1 MRIEPAPPAAV
12 LARIRAPFEEMGAA
26 AIDPPVM
33 QPLGLILDLSG
44 EAMRERLILVQADGG
59 AEAALR
65 PDFTIPAARLHIESG
80 RTGGRYVYEG
90 KAFRAAPKGRDGY
103 EEFLQI
109 GLEAF
114 ETGAAPEADA
124 EIAGLAWRAAAAG
137 GRKDLTLQLGD
148 VGLFSAFVD
157 TLGLAEALAARIK
170 RAFASPRRLR
180 EALDRAVAGAAPA
193 PRSANGD
200 RLASLLAGLPEAE
213 ATAVLQDLWALAGI
227 EPAGGRSAG
236 EIAHRLAERTAVARA
251 PDLSADQ
258 AALISRYL
266 AISEAPAKALEA
278 VARLATPGGAKL
290 ETALKGWAR
299 RLAALKDEGAPM
311 NAMRFSTA
319 FGRDFGYYDGVLFEV
334 RSAALGDHRPV
345 AAGGRYD
352 SLFARL
358 GANLACGAVGCM
370 VRPGRAWK
378 DGAPP
383 EGGASPRDS
392 AR

>member
-1 MRIEPAPPAAV
+1 MKIEPMLPAEV
-12 LARIRAPFEEMGAA
+12 LAKVRAPFLEMGASP
-26 AIDPPVM
+26 IDPPVM

-65 PDFTIPAARLHIESG
+65 PDFTIPAARLHIEGG

-90 KAFRAAPKGRDGY
+90 KAFRAAPRGREAY

-114 ETGAAPEADA
+114 ETGAAQEGDA

-137 GRKDLTLQLGD
+137 GRTDLTLQLGD
-148 VGLFSAFVD
+148 VGLFAAFID
-157 TLGLAEALAARIK
+157 TLGLAEPLAARIK

-180 EALDRAVAGAAPA
+180 ETLQRAHDPAAPVAAPA
-193 PRSANGD
+193 GD
-200 RLASLLAGLPEAE
+200 RLSGLLAALPEAE
-213 ATAVLQDLWALAGI
+213 ASAVLQELWALAGI
-227 EPAGGRSAG
+227 EPAGGRSAA
-236 EIAHRLAERTAVARA
+236 EIVHRLAERSAVARA
-251 PDLSADQ
+251 PDLTPDQ
-258 AALISRYL
+258 AALIGRFL
-266 AISEAPAKALEA
+266 AISDAPARALEA
-278 VARLATPGGAKL
+278 VARLASPAGQRL

-311 NAMRFSTA
+311 AAMRFSTA

-352 SLFARL
+352 SLFSRL

-378 DGAPP
+378 DGAQ
-383 EGGASPRDS
+383 
-392 AR
+392 

>member
-1 MRIEPAPPAAV
+1 MRIEPAVPAEVLAAV
-12 LARIRAPFEEMGAA
+12 RAPFGELGAE
-26 AIDPPVM
+26 AIDPPVA

-44 EAMRERLILVQADGG
+44 EAMRERLVLVQADGG

-65 PDFTIPAARLHIESG
+65 PDFTIPAALLHIESG
-80 RTGGRYVYEG
+80 RAGGRYLYEG
-90 KAFRAAPKGRDGY
+90 KAFRAAPRGREAY

-109 GLEAF
+109 GVEAF

-137 GRKDLTLQLGD
+137 GRSDLTLELGD
-148 VGLFSAFVD
+148 VGLFGAFID
-157 TLGLAEALAARIK
+157 TLKLAEPLAARIK

-180 EALDRAVAGAAPA
+180 AALERAEAGDTVSSAPPA
-193 PRSANGD
+193 GD
-200 RLASLLAGLPEAE
+200 RLSTLLGGLPEAE

-227 EPAGGRSAG
+227 EPAGGRSAA
-236 EIAHRLAERTAVARA
+236 EIVHRLAVRSAVARA
-251 PDLSADQ
+251 PDLTPEQ
-258 AALISRYL
+258 ASLIGKFL
-266 AISEAPAKALEA
+266 AIADRPEAALEA
-278 VARLATPGGAKL
+278 VARLAGPGGAKL
-290 ETALKGWAR
+290 ETALKGWGR
-299 RLAALKDEGAPM
+299 RLAALKDEGAP
-311 NAMRFSTA
+311 AAVMRLSTA

-370 VRPGRAWK
+370 VRPGRAWRE
-378 DGAPP
+378 GA
-383 EGGASPRDS
+383 R
-392 AR
+392 

>member
-1 MRIEPAPPAAV
+1 VRIEPPPPAQV
-12 LARIRAPFEEMGAA
+12 LAKIRAPFLEMGAA
-26 AIDPPVM
+26 PIDPPVL
-33 QPLGLILDLSG
+33 QPLGVILDHSG

-65 PDFTIPAARLHIESG
+65 PDFTLPAARLHIESG
-80 RTGGRYVYEG
+80 RTGGRYFYEG
-90 KAFRAAPKGRDGY
+90 KAFRAAPRGREAY
-103 EEFLQI
+103 EEFLQV

-114 ETGAAPEADA
+114 ETGDAPEADA

-148 VGLFSAFVD
+148 VGLFAAFVD
-157 TLGLAEALAARIK
+157 TLGLAEPLAARIR

-180 EALDRAVAGAAPA
+180 EALDRAADGAPRLAAPA
-193 PRSANGD
+193 DGD

-213 ATAVLQDLWALAGI
+213 AAAVLQDLWALAGI
-227 EPAGGRSAG
+227 EPTGGRSAA
-236 EIAHRLAERTAVARA
+236 EIAHRLAERSALARA
-251 PDLSADQ
+251 PELTAEQ
-258 AALISRYL
+258 AMLISRFL
-266 AISEAPAKALEA
+266 AIADAPAKALEA
-278 VARLATPGGAKL
+278 VARLASPSGAKV
-290 ETALKGWAR
+290 EAALKGWVR
-299 RLAALKDEGAPM
+299 RLAALKDEGVPVS
-311 NAMRFSTA
+311 AMRFSTA

-334 RSAALGDHRPV
+334 RSAALGEMRPV

-378 DGAPP
+378 DGAP
-383 EGGASPRDS
+383 
-392 AR
+392 

>member
-1 MRIEPAPPAAV
+1 MRIEPTVPAEVLAAV
-12 LARIRAPFEEMGAA
+12 RAPFGDLGAE
-26 AIDPPVM
+26 AIDPPVA

-65 PDFTIPAARLHIESG
+65 PDFTIPAALLHIESG
-80 RTGGRYVYEG
+80 RAGGRYLYEG
-90 KAFRAAPKGRDGY
+90 KAFRAAPRGREAY

-109 GLEAF
+109 GVEAF

-137 GRKDLTLQLGD
+137 GREDLTLELGD
-148 VGLFSAFVD
+148 VGLFGAFID
-157 TLGLAEALAARIK
+157 TLKLAEPLAARIK
-170 RAFASPRRLR
+170 RSFASPRRLR
-180 EALDRAVAGAAPA
+180 AALERAEAGDTGRGAAPA
-193 PRSANGD
+193 GD
-200 RLASLLAGLPEAE
+200 RLSTLLGGLPEVE

-227 EPAGGRSAG
+227 EPAGGRSAA
-236 EIAHRLAERTAVARA
+236 EIVHRLAVRSAVARA
-251 PDLSADQ
+251 PDLTPEQ
-258 AALISRYL
+258 ASLIGKFL
-266 AISEAPAKALEA
+266 AISDRPEAALEA
-278 VARLATPGGAKL
+278 VARLAGPGGTKL
-290 ETALKGWAR
+290 ETALKGWGR
-299 RLAALKDEGAPM
+299 RLAALRDEGAPAA
-311 NAMRFSTA
+311 AMRLSTA

-370 VRPGRAWK
+370 VRPGRAWRE
-378 DGAPP
+378 GA
-383 EGGASPRDS
+383 R
-392 AR
+392 